1 MTQMAKCSQCLKE
14 LVMEEVRYHSP
25 INFANNTVE
34 HVWCDAECSHKW
46 HTANEKYEESLKK
59 RPNNQWPSHESHG
72 G

>member
-1 MTQMAKCSQCLKE
+1 
-14 LVMEEVRYHSP
+14 MEEVRYHSP

-46 HTANEKYEESLKK
+46 HTANKKYEESLKK